1 MKGEILQ
8 KKLYLEKKKMMN
20 YFKNNKLSLNK
31 ILNSIFSQ
39 RILRITYLGINNL
52 KKMPEYNFSLLKFN
66 IVLEDYSNYSVF
78 IKLINSHQVKESL
91 FCYWFFCEENYSLN
105 TKFYAP
111 KANIINYRHKY
122 YEKKFEVQLLYKNNK
137 IWKSSFVDIINL
149 KQYINKNLSN
159 KNINN
164 LDEVNKFLFIAVL

>member
-1 MKGEILQ
+1 MQ

-149 KQYINKNLSN
+149 EQYIKKNLSN